1 MKIYILFFTV
11 FAQYFA
17 AQEIINRKDS
27 INGNVYSVEM
37 DVRIDDLLRQIELN
51 CLKPKIKKG
60 DTKKSVYSKF
70 LDKNKKESKIR
81 FNTISMAEICKE
93 KPKLMGY
100 KIQIAVTNKGYEA
113 NKIRYEIRKKFP
125 DLRTELD
132 SSLRPNYK
140 ILAGSFFSKQSGSA
154 DLKRVRA
161 IYPDAVLI
169 VYRIFCA
176 ESK

>member
-60 DTKKSVYSKF
+60 IQRKVF
-70 LDKNKKESKIR
+70 IANFWIKI
-81 FNTISMAEICKE
+81 
-93 KPKLMGY
+93 
-100 KIQIAVTNKGYEA
+100 KGE
-113 NKIRYEIRKKFP
+113 
-125 DLRTELD
+125 
-132 SSLRPNYK
+132 
-140 ILAGSFFSKQSGSA
+140 
-154 DLKRVRA
+154 
-161 IYPDAVLI
+161 
-169 VYRIFCA
+169 
-176 ESK
+176 